1 MLPQYFLILLIPVI
15 LYITY
20 SNVRLILERT
30 YKPNLSS
37 YVIWTLAVSV
47 AIIGSLLK
55 GATIFDLAT
64 NILVDCMMMIVILL
78 SIIHRQYYIDTT
90 NLDKVC
96 FVLGMFGVVTLVFVQ
111 EKNIAIII
119 SIIVDFIACLPIL
132 FKLCFSKTE
141 SDNIISFSLSVII
154 ISINL
159 LTIKNFSFETGGFLF
174 YTLFT
179 NALISLSI
187 FVKNNKLRN

>member
-96 FVLGMFGVVTLVFVQ
+96 FVLGMFGVATLFFVQ

-119 SIIVDFIACLPIL
+119 SIIVDFIA
-132 FKLCFSKTE
+132 
-141 SDNIISFSLSVII
+141 
-154 ISINL
+154 
-159 LTIKNFSFETGGFLF
+159 
-174 YTLFT
+174 
-179 NALISLSI
+179 
-187 FVKNNKLRN
+187 